1 MRHQSRESAFKVIY
15 QMDMGDTDV
24 ESALEH
30 IAEEDNLTSTEAAFC
45 KDVVEEDNL
54 SETEAAFCT
63 ELVTAVI
70 YRLEQIDIIIQRNM
84 TGWRVNRLMSVDR
97 NLLRLATYEIVFSG
111 HISPEGA
118 INEAVEMAKIY
129 GQEQSS
135 RFINSVLDK
144 IRKNEPKQDNVVS
157 EAAKKAAEEEK
168 PIELITETIERVLT
182 EEEAEAFLKEHQ

>member
-1 MRHQSRESAFKVIY
+1 MRHQSRESAFKAIY

-30 IAEEDNLTSTEAAFC
+30 
-45 KDVVEEDNL
+45 VVEEDNL

>member
-1 MRHQSRESAFKVIY
+1 MRHQSRESAFKAIY

-30 IAEEDNLTSTEAAFC
+30 
-45 KDVVEEDNL
+45 VMEEDNL
-54 SETEAAFCT
+54 SETEAAFCG
-63 ELVTAVI
+63 ELVRGVYA
-70 YRLEQIDIIIQRNM
+70 RLEQLDQIVQRNL

-97 NLLRLATYEIVFSG
+97 NLIRLATYEILFCG
-111 HISPEGA
+111 HIAPEGA

-129 GQEQSS
+129 GQENSS

-144 IRKNEPKQDNVVS
+144 VKKNEPKQDNTVS
-157 EAAKKAAEEEK
+157 PAAQKALDEER

-182 EEEAEAFLKEHQ
+182 EEEAESFLKDHPGK

>member
-45 KDVVEEDNL
+45 KD
-54 SETEAAFCT
+54 
-63 ELVTAVI
+63 LVTAVME
-70 YRLEQIDIIIQRNM
+70 RLEQIDAIIQRNM
-84 TGWRVNRLMSVDR
+84 TGWRINRLMSVDR
-97 NLLRLATYEIVFSG
+97 NLMRLAAYEIVFSG
-111 HISPEGA
+111 HITQEGA

-129 GQEQSS
+129 GQENSS

-144 IRKNEPKQDNVVS
+144 IRKNEPKQDSVVT
-157 EAAKKAAEEEK
+157 EAAKKAMEEEK

-182 EEEAEAFLKEHQ
+182 EEEAEEFLKTHPEK

>member
-1 MRHQSRESAFKVIY
+1 MRHQSRESAFKAIY

-30 IAEEDNLTSTEAAFC
+30 
-45 KDVVEEDNL
+45 VVEEDNL

-168 PIELITETIERVLT
+168 PVELITETIERVLT